1 MRHQQAHGLEFGNSE
16 RLQLA
21 QLLTLKAVVER
32 AQHADSVADAR
43 VEPIELPAKW
53 RTVPSDFVPHAW
65 QQMCLDRWMQ
75 LGRGT
80 VKVATGG
87 GKTKFAL
94 MVMQELQRTR
104 VEDLCVAIV
113 VPTVPLMYQWRD
125 ELLAGE
131 VPATA
136 VALLGGGS
144 TVDSLEGVRFV
155 IAVLNSARD
164 RLPKLVAEA
173 GWSSKLLL
181 VVDECHRTN
190 AAQAQRTFEVHAAY
204 ALGLSATPEQ
214 ALDDES
220 IPADE
225 AYAQSAVGKALG
237 PIIFE
242 FSLRESV
249 EAGLVTPFEIW
260 HVGLPLDADESAE
273 HHRLS
278 DEISELR
285 QALQA
290 IHRRAR
296 SSQHFIAW
304 CQTQASKGGPAAQ
317 DARQFIGLANARKRL
332 LFRAKSRLEATAA
345 FLSRGMSDPES
356 RAIVFHESIE
366 ETETLWAQARAAGL
380 PALLEHSELPS
391 SIRDQNINE
400 FRQGTARVIVSAK
413 SLIEGFNV
421 PSADLGIIA
430 ASTGSARQR
439 IQSVGRLL
447 RRKAG
452 GRTAL
457 IVVLY
462 VRDTEDEAIYEKA
475 DWASVV
481 GAERNRYFHWM
492 ADTVKGE
499 DWHSGLVEV
508 ANAPRAYRPPSH
520 AVDVSALSLGDSYPG
535 QAFGV
540 ELRIDQQLNA
550 RDESGAV
557 VAIPNPM
564 IEEILARNEL
574 RRARITPAGHL
585 IVRVDRSDA
594 SEPDWRFI
602 GTVAAAGESESVDAM
617 RLKIKQA
624 GGRRQIAME
633 GERGSRVMRYAL
645 ASEFG
650 ASPEADRTRRELLEW
665 IAREETAQGV
675 QVRELLW
682 DRGNLYWIEIGGARI
697 AFPGGSKLE
706 FKEQ

>member
-1 MRHQQAHGLEFGNSE
+1 
-16 RLQLA
+16 
-21 QLLTLKAVVER
+21 
-32 AQHADSVADAR
+32 
-43 VEPIELPAKW
+43 
-53 RTVPSDFVPHAW
+53 
-65 QQMCLDRWMQ
+65 
-75 LGRGT
+75 
-80 VKVATGG
+80 
-87 GKTKFAL
+87 
-94 MVMQELQRTR
+94 
-104 VEDLCVAIV
+104 
-113 VPTVPLMYQWRD
+113 
-125 ELLAGE
+125 
-131 VPATA
+131 
-136 VALLGGGS
+136 
-144 TVDSLEGVRFV
+144 
-155 IAVLNSARD
+155 
-164 RLPKLVAEA
+164 
-173 GWSSKLLL
+173 
-181 VVDECHRTN
+181 
-190 AAQAQRTFEVHAAY
+190 
-204 ALGLSATPEQ
+204 
-214 ALDDES
+214 
-220 IPADE
+220 
-225 AYAQSAVGKALG
+225 
-237 PIIFE
+237 
-242 FSLRESV
+242 
-249 EAGLVTPFEIW
+249 
-260 HVGLPLDADESAE
+260 
-273 HHRLS
+273 
-278 DEISELR
+278 
-285 QALQA
+285 
-290 IHRRAR
+290 
-296 SSQHFIAW
+296 
-304 CQTQASKGGPAAQ
+304 
-317 DARQFIGLANARKRL
+317 
-332 LFRAKSRLEATAA
+332 
-345 FLSRGMSDPES
+345 MSDPES

-492 ADTVKGE
+492 ADTVKGD

-585 IVRVDRSDA
+585 IVRIDRGGEQ
-594 SEPDWRFI
+594 EPDWRFL
-602 GTVAAAGESESVDAM
+602 GLADANAVVSESKPTSL
-617 RLKIKQA
+617 RLMNA
-624 GGRRQIAME
+624 GGRRHLALE
-633 GERGSRVMRYAL
+633 GERGSKVVKFAL
-645 ASEFG
+645 SAEHG
-650 ASPEADRTRRELLEW
+650 ATDSADQTRRALMDW
-665 IAREETAQGV
+665 IATEEQSRGV
-675 QVRELLW
+675 QIRELLW
-682 DRGNLYWIEIGGARI
+682 DGETRYWIEIGGERV
-697 AFPGGSKLE
+697 AFPGHASALE
-706 FKEQ
+706 FKK